1 MELNFFFI
9 KFTNGVLT
17 IVDVGRDVTRNNV
30 LQIKEFYGELTQ
42 VANNLE
48 KQRNKKKEEET
59 KNPWIYQKVEVM
71 SLYCGYDAHC

>member
-48 KQRNKKKEEET
+48 KQRNKKKRRRNKE
-59 KNPWIYQKVEVM
+59 
-71 SLYCGYDAHC
+71 SLDLPESGSHELVLWL